1 MAASSYLSNAGE
13 FLISVIFDLYI
24 LAVMLR
30 FLLQWVRA
38 DFYNPFSQFLVKVTN
53 PALRPLRRIIPG
65 YAGIDWPSI
74 LLMLI
79 LQAVELVLISL
90 LKIGIVP
97 AVTGLV
103 VLSIAQLLQLAVWIY
118 IVLILIQVILS
129 WVNPHA
135 YSPVTVLMYQLTDPI
150 MRPVRRMIPPA
161 GGFDWSPLVVI
172 IALNL
177 ILILVI
183 APLGD
188 LGQSLSYR
196 ALSYPAPALH

>member
-188 LGQSLSYR
+188 LGQSLSYQ
-196 ALSYPAPALH
+196 ALSYPAPVLH

>member
-97 AVTGLV
+97 
-103 VLSIAQLLQLAVWIY
+103 
-118 IVLILIQVILS
+118 
-129 WVNPHA
+129 
-135 YSPVTVLMYQLTDPI
+135 
-150 MRPVRRMIPPA
+150 
-161 GGFDWSPLVVI
+161 
-172 IALNL
+172 
-177 ILILVI
+177 
-183 APLGD
+183 
-188 LGQSLSYR
+188 
-196 ALSYPAPALH
+196 

>member
-1 MAASSYLSNAGE
+1 MTAGSYLGNAGE

-38 DFYNPFSQFLVKVTN
+38 DFYNPFSQFLVRITS
-53 PALRPLRRIIPG
+53 PALRPLRRVIPG
-65 YAGIDWPSI
+65 YGGIDWPSI
-74 LLMLI
+74 VLMLF
-79 LQAVELVLISL
+79 LQAVELILVSLI
-90 LKIGIVP
+90 KTGHTP
-97 AVTGLV
+97 ALSGLV
-103 VLSIAQLLQLAVWIY
+103 VLSAAQLLQLVVWIY
-118 IVLILIQVILS
+118 IVLILVQVIIS
-129 WVNPHA
+129 WVSPHA

-172 IALNL
+172 ILLNL
-177 ILILVI
+177 VLILVI

-196 ALSYPAPALH
+196 SLAPTVPVH

>member
-97 AVTGLV
+97 AVSGLV

-118 IVLILIQVILS
+118 IVLILVQVILS

>member
-1 MAASSYLSNAGE
+1 
-13 FLISVIFDLYI
+13 
-24 LAVMLR
+24 
-30 FLLQWVRA
+30 
-38 DFYNPFSQFLVKVTN
+38 
-53 PALRPLRRIIPG
+53 
-65 YAGIDWPSI
+65 WPSI

-97 AVTGLV
+97 AVTGLL

>member
-118 IVLILIQVILS
+118 IVLILVQVILS

-196 ALSYPAPALH
+196 ALSYPAPVLH

>member
-1 MAASSYLSNAGE
+1 MAASPYFSNAGE

-38 DFYNPFSQFLVKVTN
+38 DFYNPFSQFLVKITN
-53 PALRPLRRIIPG
+53 PPLRQLRRFIPG
-65 YAGIDWPSI
+65 YGGVDWPSI
-74 LLMLI
+74 VLMLV

-90 LKIGIVP
+90 IKIGHVP
-97 AVTGLV
+97 AISGLF

-118 IVLILIQVILS
+118 IILILIQVILS

-177 ILILVI
+177 ILMLMI

-196 ALSYPAPALH
+196 ALSYPIPAR